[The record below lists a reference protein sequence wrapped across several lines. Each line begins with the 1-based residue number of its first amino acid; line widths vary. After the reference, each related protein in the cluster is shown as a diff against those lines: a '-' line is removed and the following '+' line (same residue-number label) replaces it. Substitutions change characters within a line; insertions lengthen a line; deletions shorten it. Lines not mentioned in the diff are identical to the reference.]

1 MSGKVVATGIPMGD
15 KGLARLGDAF
25 VNLAFSYAKTK
36 VKGKPFGE
44 KVPDGVLS
52 RALELAKIP
61 IPKRLDHG
69 GRGDMVE
76 AIIAYSW
83 VKGFLGLEE
92 AAMAIAS
99 ELSVS
104 DAISESKGL
113 EREAAARAFSKLV
126 LLCIARV
133 EKAGE
138 GGV

>member
-1 MSGKVVATGIPMGD
+1 LSGRKAATGIPTGD

-44 KVPDGVLS
+44 KVPDRVLS
-52 RALELAKIP
+52 LALELSKMPAP
-61 IPKRLDHG
+61 TRLDHG

-83 VKGFLGLEE
+83 VRGFLSLDE
-92 AAMAIAS
+92 AVMAIVS

-104 DAISESKGL
+104 DAISESRGL

-126 LLCIARV
+126 LLCMERV
-133 EKAGE
+133 EQARE
-138 GGV
+138 GAV